1 MRAGDQHRQ
10 APGSQ
15 AAVWPWGRDEAVVI
29 AVGAQGGFWVEVTLE
44 PSLKEK
50 QAVCLIMDG
59 DYEQKLQA
67 AERVGELHVCV

>member
-1 MRAGDQHRQ
+1 M
-10 APGSQ
+10 
-15 AAVWPWGRDEAVVI
+15 VI

>member
-1 MRAGDQHRQ
+1 M
-10 APGSQ
+10 
-15 AAVWPWGRDEAVVI
+15 VI
-29 AVGAQGGFWVEVTLE
+29 AVGAQGGFWVEVTLEPTLE